1 MTAKKSIT
9 KVKTKPVKKEP
20 VKKEYKPIFCIPIVE
35 KKIIKRDI
43 NYYGV
48 KQYLKN
54 KLGLDLFKKLKDD
67 IADRKLKKVVVK
79 KESFDYKKY
88 YESVDNYDSLIWP
101 YVKKYGKDGDFIWN
115 VASD

>member
-1 MTAKKSIT
+1 MTAKK
-9 KVKTKPVKKEP
+9 VVPKTKEKFIKKEP

-67 IADRKLKKVVVK
+67 IADRKFKKEVVK
-79 KESFDYKKY
+79 KEPFDYKKY
-88 YESVDNYDSLIWP
+88 YKDMNNCILECWD
-101 YVKKYGKDGDFIWN
+101 KYCVWWYTH
-115 VASD
+115 VRR

>member
-1 MTAKKSIT
+1 MTAKKPVS
-9 KVKTKPVKKEP
+9 KVKPKLIKKEP
-20 VKKEYKPIFCIPIVE
+20 IKKEYKPIFCIPIVE
-35 KKIIKRDI
+35 KKVIKRDI

-88 YESVDNYDSLIWP
+88 YEDMNNCILEYWN
-101 YVKKYGKDGDFIWN
+101 KYCVWWSN
-115 VASD
+115 HVRR